1 MVLRIFYLTVLLFVS
16 VHTTAQKTEEED
28 YAGTQPK
35 EQPKPKKIPFN
46 ERLVFGGNFGGYF
59 GAVSYVQINPMVGV
73 KMNKWWING
82 VGLNYI
88 YSGGSGIR
96 QHVYGASVWSR
107 AYAFKSV
114 FVHTEYEQ
122 LLRTASD
129 RFGNNYRAN
138 VPVWLV
144 GGGYQNNTGRLGLSI
159 LILYDLIQDS
169 NSPYTMPI
177 FRIGGLIGF

>member
-1 MVLRIFYLTVLLFVS
+1 MVIRIFLFVIGLNLS
-16 VHTTAQKTEEED
+16 LTSYSQKTEDDD
-28 YAGTQPK
+28 YASQSKKTEAPK
-35 EQPKPKKIPFN
+35 QKIPFN
-46 ERLVFGGNFGGYF
+46 ERLVFGGNFGGFF

-73 KMNKWWING
+73 KMNNWWVNG

-88 YSGGSGIR
+88 YTGGRGVR

-129 RFGNNYRAN
+129 QFGNNYRAN

-144 GGGYQNNTGRLGLSI
+144 GGGYQDNAGRLGLSI
-159 LILYDLIQDS
+159 LILYDLIQDP

>member
-1 MVLRIFYLTVLLFVS
+1 MVIRMLCLTILLLIS
-16 VHTTAQKTEEED
+16 YCSTAQKTEDDD
-28 YAGTQPK
+28 YAGTPSV
-35 EQPKPKKIPFN
+35 EKPVPQKIPFN
-46 ERLVFGGNFGGYF
+46 ERLVFGGNFGGFF
-59 GAVSYVQINPMVGV
+59 GPVSYLQINPMVGV

-88 YSGGSGIR
+88 YTGGSGVR

-114 FVHTEYEQ
+114 FVHTEYER

-129 RFGNNYRAN
+129 QFGNNYRAN

-144 GGGYQNNTGRLGLSI
+144 GAGYQDNAGRLGLSI
-159 LILYDLIQDS
+159 LVLYDLIQDP
-169 NSPYTMPI
+169 NSPYSMPI

>member
-1 MVLRIFYLTVLLFVS
+1 MLLLFFSLSLCS
-16 VHTTAQKTEEED
+16 VAWSQKTEEDD
-28 YAGTQPK
+28 YASGTQKTDVPK
-35 EQPKPKKIPFN
+35 KKIPFN
-46 ERLVFGGNFGGYF
+46 ERLLVGGNFGGYF

-73 KMNKWWING
+73 KMNKWWVNG

-88 YSGGSGIR
+88 YTGGSGIR

-107 AYAFKSV
+107 AYAFRSV

-129 RFGNNYRAN
+129 QFGNNYRAN

-144 GGGYQNNTGRLGLSI
+144 GGGYQDNAGRLGLSI
-159 LILYDLIQDS
+159 LVLYDLIQDP